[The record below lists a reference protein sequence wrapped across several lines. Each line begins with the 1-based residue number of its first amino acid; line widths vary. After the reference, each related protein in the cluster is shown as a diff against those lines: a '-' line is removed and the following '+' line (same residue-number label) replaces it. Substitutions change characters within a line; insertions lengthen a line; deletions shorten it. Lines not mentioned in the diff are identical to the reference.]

1 MINNISVIIFIILFI
16 LLIFIIIKQLLN
28 KKETFCYGNDF
39 CNGNINN
46 ALCINQQC
54 RKCGLVAPCNKN
66 SDCGPNLCKDGC
78 CDTA

>member
-1 MINNISVIIFIILFI
+1 MIYLIVILIIIFIIFLI
-16 LLIFIIIKQLLN
+16 LNQIIL

-39 CNGNINN
+39 CNGNKIN

-54 RKCGLVAPCNKN
+54 RKCGLVAECKSNT
-66 SDCGPNLCKDGC
+66 DCGPNLCKKGC